1 MERER
6 KSRISDNCVLAEAIA
21 ANVTLLFDDVK
32 KPFLKPWDF
41 YPELFKEEQQIYE
54 KEEEERQWQEYME
67 QRREYNAAFN
77 RRIQS

>member
-1 MERER
+1 MIYDNIRTICE
-6 KSRISDNCVLAEAIA
+6 KKNISG
-21 ANVTLLFDDVK
+21 

-41 YPELFKEEQQIYE
+41 YPDLFKEERQIYE

>member
-6 KSRISDNCVLAEAIA
+6 KSRISDNCVLAETIA
-21 ANVTLLFDDVK
+21 ANVALLFDDGK

-54 KEEEERQWQEYME
+54 KDEEERQWQEYME